1 MKISSGGRYA
11 LRMMID
17 IAQNAEGSRVT
28 IKDISER
35 QGISVKYLE
44 QIVTYLKRAK
54 LLRSE
59 RGSQGGYML
68 IKEPKE
74 YTAGQIIRAIEGD
87 LAPVA
92 CLSNENNFCERK
104 DVCPTLGFWQGL
116 YKLVDDYVDSV
127 TLEDLIASESQ
138 SDS

>member
-17 IAQNAEGSRVT
+17 IAQNSDGNRVT

-35 QGISVKYLE
+35 QDISVKYLE
-44 QIVTYLKRAK
+44 QIVTHLKRAK

-59 RGSQGGYML
+59 RGSRGGYML
-68 IKEPKE
+68 TKEPKE

-92 CLSNENNFCERK
+92 CLADENNFCERK
-104 DVCPTLGFWQGL
+104 DICLTLGFWQGL
-116 YKLVDDYVDSV
+116 YKLVDEYVDSV
-127 TLEDLIASESQ
+127 TMEDLISA
-138 SDS
+138 DKRLI